1 MILHYS
7 LQTIRA
13 AVKLRQGDPAAA
25 IELLRPATEYEMAQG
40 LPFDNL
46 YPAYIRGLAYLQTNE
61 GSLAAPEFQKLI
73 DHPGIV
79 GDFAIGAIAHLQSW
93 RAQAM
98 SCDYAAAAKA
108 YK

>member
-1 MILHYS
+1 
-7 LQTIRA
+7 
-13 AVKLRQGDPAAA
+13 
-25 IELLRPATEYEMAQG
+25 MAQG

-46 YPAYIRGLAYLQTNE
+46 YPAYIRGLAYLQTKE

-79 GDFAIGAIAHLQSW
+79 GDFVIGAIAHLQLG

-98 SCDYAAAAKA
+98 TGDYAPARQPYPEFLTFCRRADPDLPVYKEAKA
-108 YK
+108 EYAALIK